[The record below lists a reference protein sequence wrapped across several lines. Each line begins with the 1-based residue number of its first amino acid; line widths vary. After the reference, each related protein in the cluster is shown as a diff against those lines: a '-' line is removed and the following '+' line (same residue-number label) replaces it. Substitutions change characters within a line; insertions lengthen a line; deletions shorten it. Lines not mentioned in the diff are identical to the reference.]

1 MQKKRD
7 CHLIYTGGT
16 IGMRNSQQG
25 LTPAADSIAQYLKLQ
40 NWHHQ
45 ITLES
50 AAQLID
56 SSALSFSHWNNY
68 LDLIYAHLESNTG
81 VVLLHGTDTLAYT
94 AAMLSL
100 LFSNPPAP
108 IIVTGSNWPLADSH
122 SDAPTNL
129 FSDIIAAQTLPAAV
143 YVVFNGRLLL
153 ASDCVKVSSQHPDAF
168 MTPHCIDLGRYNAR
182 SECWNYIKLPNL
194 LSNRQETVSEKFRF
208 NTSVRVLNFFL
219 VPGGGDDLADLLM
232 ANIAW
237 DGIIIQSM
245 GDGNFPLSLTVKKA
259 LSFFLQQN
267 KPVLNVSQT
276 LDARVK
282 KIYRA
287 NQDIAGCGVLN
298 TDRLSFAFCYAALIT
313 ALSTAPQQSIALLKQ
328 WIKVRNIYYQTINK
342 LVLDVSSA

>member
-1 MQKKRD
+1 MQKKRG

-16 IGMRNSQQG
+16 IGMRHSQQG
-25 LTPAADSIAQYLKLQ
+25 LIPAADSIAQYLKLHNQ
-40 NWHHQ
+40 HHQ

-50 AAQLID
+50 AAQLIY

-68 LDLIYAHLESNTG
+68 LDLIYAHLQSSTA

-100 LFSNPPAP
+100 LFSDPPAP
-108 IIVTGSNWPLADSH
+108 IIVTGSNWPLVDAQ

-129 FSDIIAAQTLPAAV
+129 FSSIIAAQTLPANV

-153 ASDCVKVSSQHPDAF
+153 ASDCVKVSSQHADAF
-168 MTPHCIDLGRYNAR
+168 MTPHCIDLGRYDAR
-182 SECWNYIKLPNL
+182 NKRWDYIKLPHL
-194 LSNRQETVSEKFRF
+194 PSNPQEAISEKFRF
-208 NTSVRVLNFFL
+208 NTDIRVLNFFL
-219 VPGGGDDLADLLM
+219 APGGGDDLADLLM

-237 DGIIIQSM
+237 DGAIIQSV
-245 GDGNFPLSLTVKKA
+245 GDGNFPLSMTVKRA
-259 LSFFLQQN
+259 LSFFLEQN

-282 KIYRA
+282 TIYRA
-287 NQDIAGCGVLN
+287 NQEITECGVLN

-313 ALSTAPQQSIALLKQ
+313 ALSKASPPSIALLKQ
-328 WIKVRNIYYQTINK
+328 WINTRNIYYQTIN
-342 LVLDVSSA
+342 AY

>member
-1 MQKKRD
+1 MQKKRG

-25 LTPAADSIAQYLKLQ
+25 LIPAADSIARYLKLH
-40 NWHHQ
+40 NWRHQ

-56 SSALSFSHWNNY
+56 SSALSFGHWNNY
-68 LDLIYAHLESNTG
+68 LDLVYAHLESNTG

-100 LFSNPPAP
+100 IFSDPPAP
-108 IIVTGSNWPLADSH
+108 IIVTGSNWPLADSY

-129 FSDIIAAQTLPAAV
+129 FSAIIAAQTLPAAV

-168 MTPHCIDLGRYNAR
+168 MTPHCIDLGRYDAR
-182 SECWNYIKLPNL
+182 SERWNYIKLPDL
-194 LSNRQETVSEKFRF
+194 PSNPQQAISEKFRF
-208 NTSVRVLNFFL
+208 NTNIRVLNFFL
-219 VPGGGDDLADLLM
+219 APGGGDDLADLLM
-232 ANIAW
+232 ANITW
-237 DGIIIQSM
+237 DGVIIQSV
-245 GDGNFPLSLTVKKA
+245 GDGNFPLSMTVKRA
-259 LSFFLQQN
+259 LSFFLEQN

-276 LDARVK
+276 LDARVR

-287 NQDIAGCGVLN
+287 NQEIAECGVLN
-298 TDRLSFAFCYAALIT
+298 TDRLSFAFCYAALII
-313 ALSTAPQQSIALLKQ
+313 ALSEAPQQSTALLKQ
-328 WIKVRNIYYQTINK
+328 WINTRNIYYQTINT
-342 LVLDVSSA
+342 SFT

>member
-1 MQKKRD
+1 MQKKRG
-7 CHLIYTGGT
+7 CHLVYTGGT

-25 LTPAADSIAQYLKLQ
+25 LIPAADSVAQYLKLH
-40 NWHHQ
+40 NWHYQ

-100 LFSNPPAP
+100 LFNDPPAP

-129 FSDIIAAQTLPAAV
+129 FSAIVAAQTLPAAV

-153 ASDCVKVSSQHPDAF
+153 ASDCVKVSSQHPNAF
-168 MTPHCIDLGRYNAR
+168 TTPHCIDLGQYNAR
-182 SECWNYIKLPNL
+182 IGRWNYIKLPDL
-194 LSNRQETVSEKFRF
+194 PSNPQETISEKFRF
-208 NTSVRVLNFFL
+208 NTNIRVLNFFL
-219 VPGGGDDLADLLM
+219 APGGGDDLADLLM

-237 DGIIIQSM
+237 DGAIIQSV
-245 GDGNFPLSLTVKKA
+245 GDGNFPLSVTVKKA
-259 LSFFLQQN
+259 LSFFLEQN
-267 KPVLNVSQT
+267 KPILNVSQT
-276 LDARVK
+276 LDARVRET
-282 KIYRA
+282 YRA
-287 NQDIAGCGVLN
+287 NRQITEYGVLN

-313 ALSTAPQQSIALLKQ
+313 ALSKAPQQSTALLKQ
-328 WIKVRNIYYQTINK
+328 WINTRNIYHQTINT
-342 LVLDVSSA
+342 SFT